1 MKLSVI
7 MTTYNSPRWLEKVL
21 WGYSV
26 QTHNDFE
33 IIIGDDGSTDETR
46 ELIDRMRGETGL
58 TINHIWQEDAGFRK
72 CRILNKSILHA
83 SSDYVVFTD
92 GDCIPR
98 KDFLAVHAA
107 EAEPKTYLSGGYH
120 KLPMSTSEVIG
131 KEDIVSGRCF
141 DLRWLKQHGL
151 GSSFKNSKLTASP
164 LRAKIYNKL
173 TPTACNFKGSNGS
186 AWLKDI
192 LAVNGFDERMPWG
205 GLDREFGVRLL
216 NSGVRPKHVRYNA
229 IVIHLDHKR
238 GYKNPELV
246 AANKALRVNSEKMKL
261 TRTDYGIA
269 QLNLHA
275 SETDRAENNPV
286 GENTPS

>member
-26 QTHNDFE
+26 QTHKDFE
-33 IIIGDDGSTDETR
+33 IIIGDDGSTAETR
-46 ELIDRMRGETGL
+46 ELIDRMRAETGL
-58 TINHIWQEDAGFRK
+58 SIKHLWQEDIGFRK
-72 CRILNKSILHA
+72 CRILNKSILQA
-83 SSDYVVFTD
+83 SSEYVVFTD

-107 EAEPKTYLSGGYH
+107 EAEPGKYLSGGYH
-120 KLPMSTSEVIG
+120 KLPMSTSEVIS
-131 KEDIVSGRCF
+131 KDDILSGRCF
-141 DLRWLKQHGL
+141 ELRWLKQHGL
-151 GSSFKNSKLTASP
+151 GSSYKNSKLTASP

-192 LAVNGFDERMPWG
+192 IAVNGFDERMPWG
-205 GLDREFGVRLL
+205 GLDREFGVRLV
-216 NSGVRPKHVRYNA
+216 NSGVKPKHVRYNA

-246 AANKALRVNSEKMKL
+246 AANKALRVNSEKMKI
-261 TRTDYGIA
+261 TRTEFGIA
-269 QLNLHA
+269 QLGTDA
-275 SETDRAENNPV
+275 SDIFFAETRESNP
-286 GENTPS
+286 S